1 MRNRLP
7 GSELRRVYPFPDG
20 GWCEKTSLLVLCGV
34 SVAPMSAK
42 NALDP
47 RRDCGGVGI
56 VVAKSVA
63 IVCEVPLLTSVTDRE
78 FDIDGEGGPIEPVSK
93 SPPTSK
99 NETFFLVVVPVDND
113 GDGIGRS
120 SVERCVGLTSPSS
133 LSTIS
138 CLGVSGRL
146 FLSEK
151 GELIAGSPGGA
162 GRANNSGLVCRC
174 PGMRQPKNRKRSS
187 SLSVGCG
194 IVGRLVEVRSIESE
208 TLIDFH
214 LFFFVPLSR
223 MNDPII
229 IIFDTKA
236 DAKISEDAQMVR
248 YCCRPRLEMTA
259 GIRMPVIMMSAI
271 DVLNNA
277 ANCIL
282 RRQVCPERS
291 TIGMGKATS
300 RMSVMISAVPIVR
313 SCA

>member
-1 MRNRLP
+1 M
-7 GSELRRVYPFPDG
+7 
-20 GWCEKTSLLVLCGV
+20 LCGV
-34 SVAPMSAK
+34 SVAPISARK
-42 NALDP
+42 ALDP

-63 IVCEVPLLTSVTDRE
+63 TVCEVPLLTSVTDRE
-78 FDIDGEGGPIEPVSK
+78 LDIDGEGGPIEPVSR

-99 NETFFLVVVPVDND
+99 KETFFLVVVLVDNA
-113 GDGIGRS
+113 GDGIGSS
-120 SVERCVGLTSPSS
+120 SVERCVGLTSPSL
-133 LSTIS
+133 LSTLSS

-146 FLSEK
+146 FLSAN
-151 GELIAGSPGGA
+151 GELMAGSAMGA
-162 GRANNSGLVCRC
+162 GRGYNSGLACRC
-174 PGMRQPKNRKRSS
+174 SGIRQPRKRKRSS

-208 TLIDFH
+208 TLMDFH

-223 MNDPII
+223 MNDPMTTK
-229 IIFDTKA
+229 FDTKA
-236 DAKISEDAQMVR
+236 DAKISEDAQIVR

-271 DVLNNA
+271 DVLNKA
-277 ANCIL
+277 ANCNL

-291 TIGMGKATS
+291 TIGMGNATS
-300 RMSVMISAVPIVR
+300 SMSVIISAVPIVR

>member
-1 MRNRLP
+1 M
-7 GSELRRVYPFPDG
+7 
-20 GWCEKTSLLVLCGV
+20 LCGV
-34 SVAPMSAK
+34 RVAPISAR

-47 RRDCGGVGI
+47 RRDCGGVGT

-63 IVCEVPLLTSVTDRE
+63 IVCDVPLLTSVKDRE
-78 FDIDGEGGPIEPVSK
+78 FDIDGEGGPIEPFSK

-99 NETFFLVVVPVDND
+99 NETFFLVVVLVDND
-113 GDGIGRS
+113 GDGIGRLS
-120 SVERCVGLTSPSS
+120 IERLLGLTSPSL
-133 LSTIS
+133 LSTVS

-146 FLSEK
+146 FLSAK
-151 GELIAGSPGGA
+151 GELMAGNPGGA
-162 GRANNSGLVCRC
+162 GRAKSSGLACKC
-174 PGMRQPKNRKRSS
+174 SGIRQPRKRKRSS

-248 YCCRPRLEMTA
+248 YCCRPRFDMTA
-259 GIRMPVIMMSAI
+259 GIRMPVIMISAM

-277 ANCIL
+277 ANCNL
-282 RRQVCPERS
+282 RRQVCPERR
-291 TIGMGKATS
+291 TIGIGKATS
-300 RMSVMISAVPIVR
+300 RISVMMSAVPIVR